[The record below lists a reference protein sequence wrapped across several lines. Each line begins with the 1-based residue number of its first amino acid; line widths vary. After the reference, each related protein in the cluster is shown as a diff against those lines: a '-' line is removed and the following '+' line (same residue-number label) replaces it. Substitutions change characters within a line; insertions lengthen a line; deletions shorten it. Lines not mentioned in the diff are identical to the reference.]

1 MNKRIYIYILLVF
14 AIVIIAISMLPIF
27 NITSV
32 NVVGNK
38 LVPTNDI
45 LRDADLVAINS
56 NIFLYPKSKYEK
68 SIKKNPYFDDVK
80 IKRDLPNSIVI
91 EVSERIL
98 SSYVL
103 YKNNTFLYMDNNFIV
118 IDTKQNFTENHPIIK
133 GIEFDSFTVG
143 KPLDVKNTDALE
155 SAKTITKTI
164 NRYDDLPQNITI
176 DVKDT
181 KNIHIYVNNINVVFG
196 DAENCDL
203 KIRRMLAAISAV
215 DAELKGYLYVDDVNR
230 NAYFKIIT

>member
-1 MNKRIYIYILLVF
+1 MNKRIYIYIFLVF
-14 AIVIIAISMLPIF
+14 SILIISISMLPIF

-32 NVVGNK
+32 NVVGNR

-68 SIKKNPYFDDVK
+68 SLKKNPYFEDAN
-80 IKRDLPNSIVI
+80 IKRILPNSIVI
-91 EVSERIL
+91 EISERIL

-118 IDTKQNFTENHPIIK
+118 MDTKQNFTENRPIIK

-143 KPLDVKNTDALE
+143 KALNVKNVEALE

-164 NRYDDLPQNITI
+164 NRYEDLPENITI

-181 KNIHIYVNNINVVFG
+181 SNIHIYVNNINVVFG
-196 DAENCDL
+196 DAQNCDL
-203 KIRRMLAAISAV
+203 KVRRMLAAISAV
-215 DAELKGYLYVDDVNR
+215 DSELKGYLYVDDVNR
-230 NAYFKIIT
+230 DAYFKIIT